1 MLDLYCVN
9 FLVRVSHKRYGRR
22 SGERKQSLVFKLG
35 RSGQYTH
42 IVVYLQAHLFVEGL
56 HTNLHMLYEPL
67 GPPSAS
73 PPLGAGV

>member
-9 FLVRVSHKRYGRR
+9 LLVRVSHKKYGGR
-22 SGERKQSLVFKLG
+22 SGERKQSFVFKLG
-35 RSGQYTH
+35 RLGRCTH
-42 IVVYLQAHLFVEGL
+42 IVVYLQAHLIVEES

-67 GPPSAS
+67 GPLSAS